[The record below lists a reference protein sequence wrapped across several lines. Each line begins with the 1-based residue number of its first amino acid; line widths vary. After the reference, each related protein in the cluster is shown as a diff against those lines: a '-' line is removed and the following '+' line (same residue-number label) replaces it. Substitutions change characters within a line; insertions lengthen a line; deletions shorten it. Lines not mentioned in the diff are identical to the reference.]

1 MIVKAVSL
9 HNNIG
14 TSDKVY
20 YLQLVSVENGKY
32 LVQFEYGRRGKTL
45 KFGTKTENPVSKYE
59 AEDIFDEFVR
69 QKKEKKH
76 YHEIPNPEDLLMII
90 SFSA

>member
-20 YLQLVSVENGKY
+20 YLQLVTTEGNKY
-32 LVQFEYGRRGKTL
+32 LVQFEYGRRGKSL
-45 KFGTKTENPVSKYE
+45 KYGTKTEMPVSKSE
-59 AEDIFDEFVR
+59 AEDIFDEFKR
-69 QKKEKKH
+69 QKIEKKH
-76 YHEIPNPEDLLMII
+76 YHEIPNPEDLLLII
-90 SFSA
+90 SLSS